1 MNKIL
6 YNQKNFLKSQEN
18 FLLKLTP
25 HMLSHDVWE
34 KICENKDITIYPS
47 SSSSPSCSS
56 PPSPSPPIKT
66 FFKPNLRDSIFWCIY
81 VAINGESCFQSQ
93 LKSGV
98 NMINLMM
105 NEKKAISDYFNNNLS
120 ALKNSN
126 HKITLAKINEIKC
139 NLMTKSCMDSID
151 NFIPCS
157 IYYKRPIYVY
167 FEEIHSYMLF
177 VDKNYVDDD
186 DDTEGV
192 IDTNIMLLSIK
203 DGHFVLESDVA
214 AFIKNKCNLFHIQ
227 HYEKILAG
235 ISTYKTNEVQEIY
248 KIVFGKDDALKKP
261 EYYEKILVK
270 CSAIVNAKI

>member
-1 MNKIL
+1 MNEIL

-18 FLLKLTP
+18 FLLKLAP
-25 HMLSHDVWE
+25 YMLSHDVWE
-34 KICENKDITIYPS
+34 KIKAENKDVIIHAS
-47 SSSSPSCSS
+47 SSDSPL
-56 PPSPSPPIKT
+56 PSPPLPSIKT
-66 FFKPNLRDSIFWCIY
+66 FFQSNLRDSIFWCFY

-93 LKSGV
+93 LRSGV

-105 NEKKAISDYFNNNLS
+105 NEKKAIFDYFNNNLS

-139 NLMTKSCMDSID
+139 NLMTKTCMDSID

-167 FEEIHSYMLF
+167 FKEIHSYMIF

-186 DDTEGV
+186 TEG
-192 IDTNIMLLSIK
+192 DADPNIILLSIK
-203 DGHFVLESDVA
+203 DGRFVLESNVA
-214 AFIKNKCNLFHIQ
+214 EFIKNKCNLFHIQ

-248 KIVFGKDDALKKP
+248 KTIFGKDDGLKKP

>member
-1 MNKIL
+1 MNEIL

-18 FLLKLTP
+18 FLLKLAP
-25 HMLSHDVWE
+25 YMLSHDVWE
-34 KICENKDITIYPS
+34 KIKAENKDVIIPS
-47 SSSSPSCSS
+47 SSSSSS
-56 PPSPSPPIKT
+56 DSPFPSPPLIKT
-66 FFKPNLRDSIFWCIY
+66 FFQSNLRDSIFWCIY

-186 DDTEGV
+186 TEG
-192 IDTNIMLLSIK
+192 DADPNIILLSIK
-203 DGHFVLESDVA
+203 DGRFVLESNVA
-214 AFIKNKCNLFHIQ
+214 EFIKNKCFLFHIQ

-248 KIVFGKDDALKKP
+248 KTIFGKDDNLKKP